1 MVDKRKPYNHWLSR
15 TLRARDNGAAECHPL
30 LAWRSAPHNQ
40 RMKPTPGG
48 KACGFP
54 ALRGLSAA
62 PLGIRMKYKL
72 HAIKN
77 KTIPIFTG
85 EN

>member
-1 MVDKRKPYNHWLSR
+1 
-15 TLRARDNGAAECHPL
+15 
-30 LAWRSAPHNQ
+30 
-40 RMKPTPGG
+40 MKPTPGG